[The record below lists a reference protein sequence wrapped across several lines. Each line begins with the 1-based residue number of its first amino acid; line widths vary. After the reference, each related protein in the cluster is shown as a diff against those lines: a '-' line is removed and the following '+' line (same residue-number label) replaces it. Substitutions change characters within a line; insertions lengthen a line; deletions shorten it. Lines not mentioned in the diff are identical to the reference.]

1 MSAKMTRRDFVRS
14 TVSAG
19 VGLWILSNSAFAR
32 SYIANEKLNIA
43 IIGAGGRGKGN
54 LDAVKSENIVA
65 ICDVDEERAAAA
77 FKEFPKAKKY
87 HDFRKMLDEMSN
99 QIDAVIVSTPD
110 HVHAVASVWAMKLSK
125 HVYCEKPL
133 CYCIHEARIM
143 REVAV
148 QYRVATQMGNQGTAS
163 NGFRTNV
170 EIIQS
175 GAIGYVRE
183 VHVWTNRPIWPQG
196 MDRPTETPPIPKH
209 LDWDLWVGPAPWR
222 PYHPAYLP
230 FKWRGW
236 IDFGTGALGDMGC
249 HTMNLPVMALKL
261 DLAIQ
266 MGLPI
271 IVEAKSSGM
280 NYESYPKWSIIRY
293 EFPARGELPPVKL
306 IWYDGGKK
314 PPKDLL
320 MGEKMTDSGCLI
332 IGEKGTLFSPGD
344 GGSARILLPKE
355 KFAGYQPPK
364 PTLPR
369 SPGHHK
375 EWLIAC
381 KGGPPAMSNFNYA
394 ALLAEIVL
402 LGNLALLVGER
413 MVWDP
418 QNIHVKWNIKAD
430 QYIYRHYRKGW
441 EL

>member
-148 QYRVATQMGNQGTAS
+148 QYRVATQMGNQGTA
-163 NGFRTNV
+163 
-170 EIIQS
+170 
-175 GAIGYVRE
+175 
-183 VHVWTNRPIWPQG
+183 
-196 MDRPTETPPIPKH
+196 
-209 LDWDLWVGPAPWR
+209 
-222 PYHPAYLP
+222 
-230 FKWRGW
+230 
-236 IDFGTGALGDMGC
+236 
-249 HTMNLPVMALKL
+249 
-261 DLAIQ
+261 
-266 MGLPI
+266 
-271 IVEAKSSGM
+271 
-280 NYESYPKWSIIRY
+280 
-293 EFPARGELPPVKL
+293 
-306 IWYDGGKK
+306 
-314 PPKDLL
+314 
-320 MGEKMTDSGCLI
+320 
-332 IGEKGTLFSPGD
+332 
-344 GGSARILLPKE
+344 
-355 KFAGYQPPK
+355 
-364 PTLPR
+364 
-369 SPGHHK
+369 
-375 EWLIAC
+375 
-381 KGGPPAMSNFNYA
+381 
-394 ALLAEIVL
+394 
-402 LGNLALLVGER
+402 
-413 MVWDP
+413 
-418 QNIHVKWNIKAD
+418 
-430 QYIYRHYRKGW
+430 
-441 EL
+441 